1 MTDRDGERAQ
11 RNTAGLVIWAVIA
24 VVMLLFVFN
33 NSDDTPVSMAFVEFT
48 MPLWVLMLLTF
59 ALGFVGGWILKWR
72 RDRRADRR

>member
-1 MTDRDGERAQ
+1 MTDREGERVQ

-33 NSDDTPVSMAFVEFT
+33 NAQDTVVSMAFVEFT
-48 MPLWVLMLLTF
+48 MPLWALMLLTF
-59 ALGFVGGWILKWR
+59 ALGLIGGWILKWR

>member
-1 MTDRDGERAQ
+1 MTDRDGERVQ

-33 NSDDTPVSMAFVEFT
+33 NAQDTVVSMAFVEFT
-48 MPLWVLMLLTF
+48 MPLWALMLLTF
-59 ALGFVGGWILKWR
+59 ALGLIGGWILKWR

>member
-1 MTDRDGERAQ
+1 MTDRDGEQVQ

-33 NSDDTPVSMAFVEFT
+33 NSGDTVVSMAFVEFT
-48 MPLWVLMLLTF
+48 MPLWALMLLTF
-59 ALGFVGGWILKWR
+59 ALGLIGGWILKWR

>member
-1 MTDRDGERAQ
+1 MTDRDGEKVQ

-33 NSDDTPVSMAFVEFT
+33 NSGDTEVSMAFVEFT
-48 MPLWVLMLLTF
+48 MPLWALMLLTF
-59 ALGFVGGWILKWR
+59 ALGLIGGWILKWR